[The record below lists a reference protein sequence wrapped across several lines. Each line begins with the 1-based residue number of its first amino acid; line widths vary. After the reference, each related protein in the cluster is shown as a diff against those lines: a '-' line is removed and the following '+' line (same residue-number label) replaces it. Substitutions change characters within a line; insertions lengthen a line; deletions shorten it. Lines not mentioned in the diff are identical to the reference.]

1 MKTITV
7 KYGTRKDILEYLKTT
22 GKKYVDSEKEIND
35 QLDYK
40 IRQGNT
46 YIQLDLTEQIPL
58 EKGCYNQS
66 ASEDFIIEDFRKEFH
81 RLLIDDMDDVKKRR
95 DLIDAWEMIV
105 KMEREAEVREAAYIR
120 YMLELKDQLDRGY
133 KL

>member
-1 MKTITV
+1 MKTIKV

-35 QLDYK
+35 
-40 IRQGNT
+40 
-46 YIQLDLTEQIPL
+46 QLDLTEQIPL

-95 DLIDAWEMIV
+95 NLIDTWEMVV

>member
-1 MKTITV
+1 MKTIKV

-95 DLIDAWEMIV
+95 NLIDTWEMVV